1 LRLAR
6 DALAAV
12 TDPSRTLGQARDA
25 VEALG
30 EVASGLVSGTPRTP
44 LNQPCGSHRRV
55 SWVHADLKAVK
66 NALGGTVNDLFLNV
80 VSGALQRWLHTRGHR
95 TEGLELR
102 GAVPVSVRAE
112 DGAPPALSAEA
123 SLRA

>member
-1 LRLAR
+1 MRWRPLAR
-6 DALAAV
+6 SPRAW
-12 TDPSRTLGQARDA
+12 SRPP
-25 VEALG
+25 
-30 EVASGLVSGTPRTP
+30 PRTP
-44 LNQPCGSHRRV
+44 LNQACGSHRRV
-55 SWVHADLKAVK
+55 SWVHADLADLKAVK
-66 NALGGTVNDLFLNV
+66 NVLGGTVNDVFLNV